1 MGYLALCKNI
11 KNARIMHLTMIGR
24 AVITAGAVCDK
35 RPISHQDLSII
46 GVNVLQYNLID
57 WCGFIDHAS
66 YALSHRS
73 SLEVYPNK
81 SKSSLMSYFFY
92 KSYSPAFRLID
103 RCIFIGQASFALS
116 TKSSLRYAYYIEG
129 GPGHF
134 PFQKRQ
140 AFLFKLYLI

>member
-1 MGYLALCKNI
+1 
-11 KNARIMHLTMIGR
+11 MIGR

-35 RPISHQDLSII
+35 RPISHRDLSII

-81 SKSSLMSYFFY
+81 SNSSLMSYYFY

-103 RCIFIGQASFALS
+103 RCSFIGHASFALC

-134 PFQKRQ
+134 PFQKKAGFSFQ
-140 AFLFKLYLI
+140 TLFIINKAG